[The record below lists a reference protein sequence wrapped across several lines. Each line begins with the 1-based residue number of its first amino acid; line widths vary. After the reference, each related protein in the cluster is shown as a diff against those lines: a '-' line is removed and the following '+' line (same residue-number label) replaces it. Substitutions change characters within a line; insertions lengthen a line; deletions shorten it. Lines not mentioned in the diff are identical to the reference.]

1 MRHLLER
8 WDIDAHQWRVLT
20 RTLLKLDF
28 RVGGFGGRAFGYHEG
43 AQKNQTL
50 LTAILYLFSGGASA
64 AAAVWC
70 ATRSR
75 ARWWWRPA

>member
-28 RVGGFGGRAFGYHEG
+28 RVGGFGGRAFGI
-43 AQKNQTL
+43 T
-50 LTAILYLFSGGASA
+50 
-64 AAAVWC
+64 
-70 ATRSR
+70 R
-75 ARWWWRPA
+75 ARRRTRLC